1 MLYGIIQKRY
11 GIIQKCYGNVQKAY
25 GKLQN
30 LYGIVQ
36 KSYGNVQKAYGIV
49 QKSYGNVQKAYG
61 IVQKKVQKYPTFRTD
76 KARYY
81 RAFQRLLGHTFML
94 LCLSLGLGVV
104 LAPKLHKYGNKK
116 EGKKNEENNSYHRG
130 VQPAFERAS

>member
-11 GIIQKCYGNVQKAY
+11 GIIQKCYGNIQKAY

-30 LYGIVQ
+30 L
-36 KSYGNVQKAYGIV
+36 YGIV

-130 VQPAFERAS
+130 VQPAFERAG

>member
-49 QKSYGNVQKAYG
+49 QKE
-61 IVQKKVQKYPTFRTD
+61 VQKYPTFRTD

>member
-1 MLYGIIQKRY
+1 MFFGKKVKKTLYGIIQKCY
-11 GIIQKCYGNVQKAY
+11 GIVQKCYGNVQKAY

-30 LYGIVQ
+30 L
-36 KSYGNVQKAYGIV
+36 YGIV

>member
-1 MLYGIIQKRY
+1 MIQKRY
-11 GIIQKCYGNVQKAY
+11 GIVQKMYGNVRNYYGIIQKT
-25 GKLQN
+25 
-30 LYGIVQ
+30 YGIVQ
-36 KSYGNVQKAYGIV
+36 NYYGII
-49 QKSYGNVQKAYG
+49 QKAYG

-104 LAPKLHKYGNKK
+104 LAPKLHKYGNRK

-130 VQPAFERAS
+130 VQPAFERAG

>member
-30 LYGIVQ
+30 L
-36 KSYGNVQKAYGIV
+36 YGIV

-130 VQPAFERAS
+130 VQPALSLIHI

>member
-30 LYGIVQ
+30 LYGI
-36 KSYGNVQKAYGIV
+36 A

>member
-1 MLYGIIQKRY
+1 MIQKRY

-30 LYGIVQ
+30 L
-36 KSYGNVQKAYGIV
+36 YGIV

-104 LAPKLHKYGNKK
+104 LVPKLHKYGNKK
-116 EGKKNEENNSYHRG
+116 EGKKNEENNSYYRG
-130 VQPAFERAS
+130 VQPAFERAG

>member
-30 LYGIVQ
+30 L
-36 KSYGNVQKAYGIV
+36 YGIV

>member
-30 LYGIVQ
+30 L
-36 KSYGNVQKAYGIV
+36 YGIV

-94 LCLSLGLGVV
+94 LCLSLGIGVV

-130 VQPAFERAS
+130 VQPAFERAG

>member
-11 GIIQKCYGNVQKAY
+11 GIMQKCYGNVQKAY

-30 LYGIVQ
+30 L
-36 KSYGNVQKAYGIV
+36 YGIV

-130 VQPAFERAS
+130 VQPAFERAG

>member
-1 MLYGIIQKRY
+1 MLYGIIQKGY

-30 LYGIVQ
+30 L
-36 KSYGNVQKAYGIV
+36 YGIV

-116 EGKKNEENNSYHRG
+116 EGKKNEENNSYHRR
-130 VQPAFERAS
+130 VQPAFERAG

>member
-36 KSYGNVQKAYGIV
+36 KC
-49 QKSYGNVQKAYG
+49 YGNVQKAYG

-104 LAPKLHKYGNKK
+104 LTPKLHKYGNKK

-130 VQPAFERAS
+130 VQPAFERAG

>member
-30 LYGIVQ
+30 L
-36 KSYGNVQKAYGIV
+36 YGIV

-104 LAPKLHKYGNKK
+104 LAPKLHKYGNRK

-130 VQPAFERAS
+130 VQPAFERAG

>member
-1 MLYGIIQKRY
+1 MLYGIIQKR
-11 GIIQKCYGNVQKAY
+11 YGNVQKAY

-30 LYGIVQ
+30 L
-36 KSYGNVQKAYGIV
+36 YGIV

-104 LAPKLHKYGNKK
+104 SVPKLHKYGNKK
-116 EGKKNEENNSYHRG
+116 EGKKNEENNSYHRR
-130 VQPAFERAS
+130 VQPAFERAG

>member
-30 LYGIVQ
+30 L
-36 KSYGNVQKAYGIV
+36 YGIV

-104 LAPKLHKYGNKK
+104 LAPKLHKCGNKK

-130 VQPAFERAS
+130 VQPAFERAG

>member
-1 MLYGIIQKRY
+1 MFFGKKVKKTLYGIIQKCY
-11 GIIQKCYGNVQKAY
+11 GIVQKCYGNVQKAY

-30 LYGIVQ
+30 L
-36 KSYGNVQKAYGIV
+36 YGIV

-104 LAPKLHKYGNKK
+104 LASKLHKYGNKK

>member
-30 LYGIVQ
+30 L
-36 KSYGNVQKAYGIV
+36 YGIV

-116 EGKKNEENNSYHRG
+116 EGKKNEENNSYNRG

>member
-30 LYGIVQ
+30 LYGILQ

-49 QKSYGNVQKAYG
+49 QKE
-61 IVQKKVQKYPTFRTD
+61 VQKYPTFRTD

-130 VQPAFERAS
+130 VQPAFERAG

>member
-1 MLYGIIQKRY
+1 M
-11 GIIQKCYGNVQKAY
+11 
-25 GKLQN
+25 

-36 KSYGNVQKAYGIV
+36 KMYGVVQNCYGMIQKAYGIV

-116 EGKKNEENNSYHRG
+116 EGKKNEENNSYHRR
-130 VQPAFERAS
+130 VQPAFERAG

>member
-36 KSYGNVQKAYGIV
+36 KSYGNVQKA
-49 QKSYGNVQKAYG
+49 SG

-130 VQPAFERAS
+130 VQPAFERAG

>member
-49 QKSYGNVQKAYG
+49 QKE
-61 IVQKKVQKYPTFRTD
+61 VQKYPTFRTD

-94 LCLSLGLGVV
+94 LCLSLGRGVV

-130 VQPAFERAS
+130 VQPAFERAG

>member
-36 KSYGNVQKAYGIV
+36 KSYGNVQKAYG
-49 QKSYGNVQKAYG
+49 KL
-61 IVQKKVQKYPTFRTD
+61 QKKVQKYPTFRTD

>member
-49 QKSYGNVQKAYG
+49 QK
-61 IVQKKVQKYPTFRTD
+61 KVPKYPTFRTD

>member
-36 KSYGNVQKAYGIV
+36 K
-49 QKSYGNVQKAYG
+49 
-61 IVQKKVQKYPTFRTD
+61 KVQKHPTFRTD

-130 VQPAFERAS
+130 VQPAFERAG

>member
-49 QKSYGNVQKAYG
+49 QK
-61 IVQKKVQKYPTFRTD
+61 KVQKYPTFRTD

-81 RAFQRLLGHTFML
+81 RAFQRVLGHTFML

>member
-11 GIIQKCYGNVQKAY
+11 GNVQNAY

-30 LYGIVQ
+30 L
-36 KSYGNVQKAYGIV
+36 YGIV

-104 LAPKLHKYGNKK
+104 LVPKLHKYGNKK
-116 EGKKNEENNSYHRG
+116 EGKKNEENNSYHRR
-130 VQPAFERAS
+130 VQPAFERAG

>member
-36 KSYGNVQKAYGIV
+36 KR
-49 QKSYGNVQKAYG
+49 YGNVQKAYG

-116 EGKKNEENNSYHRG
+116 EGKKNEENNSYHRR

>member
-49 QKSYGNVQKAYG
+49 QK
-61 IVQKKVQKYPTFRTD
+61 KVQKYPTFRTD

-81 RAFQRLLGHTFML
+81 QAFQRLLGHTFML

>member
-30 LYGIVQ
+30 L
-36 KSYGNVQKAYGIV
+36 YGIV

-116 EGKKNEENNSYHRG
+116 EGKKNEENNSYHRR
-130 VQPAFERAS
+130 VQPAFERAG

>member
-49 QKSYGNVQKAYG
+49 QKE
-61 IVQKKVQKYPTFRTD
+61 VQKYPTFRTD

-130 VQPAFERAS
+130 VQPAFERAG

>member
-30 LYGIVQ
+30 L
-36 KSYGNVQKAYGIV
+36 YGIV

-130 VQPAFERAS
+130 VQPAFERAG

>member
-30 LYGIVQ
+30 L
-36 KSYGNVQKAYGIV
+36 YGIV

-116 EGKKNEENNSYHRG
+116 VGKKNEENNSYHRG
-130 VQPAFERAS
+130 VQPAFERAG

>member
-30 LYGIVQ
+30 L
-36 KSYGNVQKAYGIV
+36 YGIV

-104 LAPKLHKYGNKK
+104 LAPKMHKYGNKK

-130 VQPAFERAS
+130 VQPAFERAG

>member
-1 MLYGIIQKRY
+1 MYGVVQN
-11 GIIQKCYGNVQKAY
+11 CYGM
-25 GKLQN
+25 
-30 LYGIVQ
+30 I
-36 KSYGNVQKAYGIV
+36 QKAYGIV

-61 IVQKKVQKYPTFRTD
+61 IVQKKVQKYPT
-76 KARYY
+76 
-81 RAFQRLLGHTFML
+81 FQRLLGHTFML

>member
-36 KSYGNVQKAYGIV
+36 KSYGNVQKE
-49 QKSYGNVQKAYG
+49 
-61 IVQKKVQKYPTFRTD
+61 VQKYPTFRTD

-104 LAPKLHKYGNKK
+104 LAPKLHKYENKK

-130 VQPAFERAS
+130 VQPAFERAG

>member
-11 GIIQKCYGNVQKAY
+11 GIMQKCYGNVQKAY

-30 LYGIVQ
+30 L
-36 KSYGNVQKAYGIV
+36 YGIV